1 MILSRQKL
9 LMGAGVGAAAF
20 AGGSLLGPLGAGIGA
35 AVAAGGSLLG
45 PMLGRGGVLTDTG
58 SRALPVDTDA
68 SLPARADVVIVGA
81 GILGVASALYLA
93 ERGLSV
99 VICEKGVVAG
109 EQSSRAFGWVT
120 NHGVADEIQG
130 LAVRSKKLW
139 HGMNQWLGDD
149 TGFRSSGYLQL
160 CTSDEEI
167 LTAESWIESLRGK
180 VDSQARI
187 LSGAELAARIPGATT
202 PWKAALYQPDDGTI
216 ESAST
221 VSVMARAARRRGVK
235 IVASCAVRGIETH
248 AGSVSAVVTEQG
260 VISTSAVVVAGGS
273 WSRLLMGSLGVELPL
288 LAAYLSQQ
296 RTAPVAGPQGSG
308 FGGPAAWKQEIDG
321 SYSLGAHSLGAPVTP
336 DSFRLLGKFLPA
348 LREMGDEMNLAL
360 TSDFFR
366 AMAVPKRW
374 ALDKVSPFE
383 KARVLAPTPDNGLL
397 DKAFEAVAQEF
408 PVFRQA
414 KIVERWGGIINVA
427 PDFNPIVDTV
437 PSIPG
442 LVVASGF
449 AFGMTLGPAA
459 GELVADMI
467 TGSEPKVDR
476 QALRLGR
483 FV

>member
-9 LMGAGVGAAAF
+9 LMGAGVGAAAV

-35 AVAAGGSLLG
+35 ALAAGGSLLG

-58 SRALPVDTDA
+58 SRALPVATDA
-68 SLPARADVVIVGA
+68 TLPTQADVVIVGA
-81 GILGVASALYLA
+81 GILGVASALFLA

-109 EQSSRAFGWVT
+109 EQSSRSFGWVT

-130 LAVRSKKLW
+130 LAVRSKKIW
-139 HGMNQWLGDD
+139 HDMNQWLGDD
-149 TGFRSSGYLQL
+149 TGFRSGGYLQL

-187 LSGAELAARIPGATT
+187 ISGKELAARIPGAVT
-202 PWKAALYQPDDGTI
+202 PWKAALYQPDDGAI

-221 VSVMARAARRRGVK
+221 TSVMARAARQRGVK
-235 IVASCAVRGIETH
+235 IVESCAVRGIETH
-248 AGSVSAVVTEQG
+248 AGTVSAVVTERG
-260 VISTSAVVVAGGS
+260 VISTAAVVVAGGS
-273 WSRLLMGSLGVELPL
+273 WSRLLMGSLGVDLPL

-296 RTAPVAGPQGSG
+296 RTTPVPGPQGSG
-308 FGGPAAWKQEIDG
+308 FGGPAAWKQDNDG
-321 SYSLGAHSLGAPVTP
+321 SYSLGAHNLGAPVTP

-360 TSDFFR
+360 TTDFFR
-366 AMAVPKRW
+366 AMTMPKRW
-374 ALDKVSPFE
+374 SLDKVSPFE
-383 KARVLAPTPDNGLL
+383 KARVLAPTPDHGLL
-397 DKAFEAVAQEF
+397 DKAFAAIAQEF

-414 KIVERWGGIINVA
+414 KIAERWGGIINVA
-427 PDFNPIVDTV
+427 PDFNPIVDSV

-442 LVVASGF
+442 LIVASGF

-459 GELVADMI
+459 GELVADLI
-467 TGSEPKVDR
+467 TGREPKVDQ
-476 QALRLGR
+476 QALKLER
-483 FV
+483 FA